1 MKAPAYI
8 TRHTNYDADDYAY
21 LIGKGWSNKEI
32 KARWDEEAA
41 QGKGACGWSG
51 YWAQQKLAS
60 VTAR

>member
-32 KARWDEEAA
+32 KAHWDEEAA
-41 QGKGACGWSG
+41 QGKGA
-51 YWAQQKLAS
+51 
-60 VTAR
+60 